1 MTVPATRSHG
11 FTLIEICMVLV
22 LLGILTA
29 VAVPK
34 FFDLQ
39 DESRSQAA
47 QAVVAEA
54 QARINAAFSRF
65 VLEGNSCRKAVALVN
80 ADLAKDGGVIADKK
94 GKWFG
99 DYQLEFGNLSD
110 TGASTPVMAL
120 YNGRAV
126 SSNPVGT
133 LAVAQCSDGEGG
145 SGGVGSGISSLDG
158 MKAFGSTTNVL
169 GSYKQGNT
177 GEHKNAA
184 EAAELWNQL
193 LPELGE
199 PFLGDAVQ
207 YWRMINSNNGTASNL
222 YWTTVDIEKMGDK
235 GTHQRV
241 PFMQARQ
248 NNSDGTIVYYV
259 GMVGASSLDNNKG
272 ALLIHEGNG
281 SLWNSKTY
289 SGMGGFGGNSN
300 GGEYYVR
307 TESGYSPTMNMD
319 GSSYSSYEE
328 AVAAYGHVMS
338 LYQQGLNLTCK
349 TCAP

>member
-22 LLGILTA
+22 LLGILTV

-39 DESRSQAA
+39 DESRTQAA
-47 QAVVAEA
+47 QAAQAAVAEA

-110 TGASTPVMAL
+110 TGALTPVIAL

-133 LAVAQCSDGEGG
+133 LAVAQYSGSEGG
-145 SGGVGSGISSLDG
+145 SGGVGAGIFSLDG

-169 GSYKQGNT
+169 GSYK
-177 GEHKNAA
+177 
-184 EAAELWNQL
+184 
-193 LPELGE
+193 
-199 PFLGDAVQ
+199 
-207 YWRMINSNNGTASNL
+207 
-222 YWTTVDIEKMGDK
+222 
-235 GTHQRV
+235 
-241 PFMQARQ
+241 
-248 NNSDGTIVYYV
+248 
-259 GMVGASSLDNNKG
+259 
-272 ALLIHEGNG
+272 
-281 SLWNSKTY
+281 
-289 SGMGGFGGNSN
+289 
-300 GGEYYVR
+300 
-307 TESGYSPTMNMD
+307 
-319 GSSYSSYEE
+319 
-328 AVAAYGHVMS
+328 
-338 LYQQGLNLTCK
+338 
-349 TCAP
+349 

>member
-1 MTVPATRSHG
+1 
-11 FTLIEICMVLV
+11 MVLV

-39 DESRSQAA
+39 DESRTQAA

-145 SGGVGSGISSLDG
+145 SGGVGAGIFSLDG

-207 YWRMINSNNGTASNL
+207 YWRMINSDNGRASNL

-235 GTHQRV
+235 GTNQRV

-248 NNSDGTIVYYV
+248 NPDRSIVYYV
-259 GMVGASSLDNNKG
+259 GMVGASSLQNNKG
-272 ALLIHEGNG
+272 ALLINESNG
-281 SLWNSKTY
+281 SIWNSKNN
-289 SGMGGFGGNSN
+289 SNIDSLMKGFGGLDNT
-300 GGEYYVR
+300 GEYYVK
-307 TESGYSPTMNMD
+307 TESGYSPSLSMA
-319 GSSYSSYEE
+319 GSSYTSYED
-328 AVAAYGHVMS
+328 AVSAYEHVMS
-338 LYQQGLNLTCK
+338 LYQHGQHLTCQ
-349 TCAP
+349 TCQQ